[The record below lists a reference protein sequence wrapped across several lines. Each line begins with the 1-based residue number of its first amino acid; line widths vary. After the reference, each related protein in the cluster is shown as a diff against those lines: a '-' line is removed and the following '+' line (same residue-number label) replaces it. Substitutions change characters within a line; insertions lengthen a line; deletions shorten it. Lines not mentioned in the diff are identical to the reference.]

1 MTGLLAVAGVG
12 RLGADSD
19 VLVLVLGARHG
30 DVLVL
35 RLGLG
40 DVLVLGVR
48 RGDRLGDVA
57 RLLTG
62 LGDVLVPDLGLGDV
76 AHLGHHLGGVRRPG
90 DVVGHAC
97 RLRVVAAHHHRV
109 GVRHRLGARREGRLG
124 VVLLLGDVLGVV
136 ENLGADPHLGSTV
149 AGDDLSLSDRAR
161 LVLGVRQL
169 TIESC
174 RLQNPA
180 GVELGLEVDLG
191 GCDGDV
197 LRLRL
202 AGGRAVA
209 GGRRR
214 RVEGGPDGG
223 RGAVLG
229 GSSVGG
235 GQGGG
240 AGGPHQQQQSTTRHL
255 SIPVCGVCL
264 CVCVADCGVTDSPA
278 GDRPLYTGRPAL
290 S

>member
-97 RLRVVAAHHHRV
+97 RLRVVAADCDRLSIS
-109 GVRHRLGARREGRLG
+109 HRLSTGGVSRLR

-136 ENLGADPHLGSTV
+136 ENLGAGAHLRSDI
-149 AGDDLSLSDRAR
+149 AGDNLGLGNSAR
-161 LVLGVRQL
+161 QEHSISQLLVTRR
-169 TIESC
+169 
-174 RLQNPA
+174 RLQNLPR
-180 GVELGLEVDLG
+180 VELGLEVELG
-191 GCDGDV
+191 GCDGDI

-209 GGRRR
+209 GGRRGR
-214 RVEGGPDGG
+214 SVAGGG
-223 RGAVLG
+223 RW
-229 GSSVGG
+229 
-235 GQGGG
+235 
-240 AGGPHQQQQSTTRHL
+240 
-255 SIPVCGVCL
+255 
-264 CVCVADCGVTDSPA
+264 
-278 GDRPLYTGRPAL
+278 
-290 S
+290 

>member
-19 VLVLVLGARHG
+19 VLILVLGARHG

-90 DVVGHAC
+90 DVVGHAR

-124 VVLLLGDVLGVV
+124 VVLLLGDVLGAVQ
-136 ENLGADPHLGSTV
+136 NLGADPYVRSAV
-149 AGDDLSLSDRAR
+149 AGDDLSLSDRAGLEHGVSQL
-161 LVLGVRQL
+161 LVTCR
-169 TIESC
+169 

-180 GVELGLEVDLG
+180 GVELGLEVELG

-209 GGRRR
+209 GGRRGR
-214 RVEGGPDGG
+214 SVAGGG
-223 RGAVLG
+223 RW
-229 GSSVGG
+229 
-235 GQGGG
+235 
-240 AGGPHQQQQSTTRHL
+240 
-255 SIPVCGVCL
+255 
-264 CVCVADCGVTDSPA
+264 
-278 GDRPLYTGRPAL
+278 
-290 S
+290 